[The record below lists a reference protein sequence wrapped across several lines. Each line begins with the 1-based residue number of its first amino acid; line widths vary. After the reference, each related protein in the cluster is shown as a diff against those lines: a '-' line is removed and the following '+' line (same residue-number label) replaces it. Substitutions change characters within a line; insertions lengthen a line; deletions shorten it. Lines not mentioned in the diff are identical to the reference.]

1 MKQHSPGFL
10 PNFCAIPMV
19 FAVVVTAELLAMVLT
34 VVSAS
39 WPERFWEGLGLHSL
53 YVQWV
58 ALSSTGLLCLLGP
71 WLRRL
76 GHAWGGLLAWLLI
89 LMVTALVSI
98 LAVRYSG
105 AHAEAGAGLWFML
118 KSLIVSAIVGA
129 LVLRYL
135 YEQFR
140 ERQRELAVANS
151 RLDALQA
158 RIRPHFLFNSMN
170 TIAGLTRT
178 DPALAEEVVQDLSD
192 LFRASLSDPARAVTL
207 QDEFDLARAYLQIE
221 GQRLGKRLRV
231 DWDIEA
237 VPMDARVPP
246 LLLQPLLENAVY
258 HGVEPS
264 ADGGHILV
272 TGRFRR
278 NLVNL
283 SVRNSQPAAGRS
295 EREGNRM
302 AMQNLRDRLALA
314 FGDDSG
320 LAVSAVDGDYQVR
333 LHFPYRGGAA

>member
-1 MKQHSPGFL
+1 METQSTGFL
-10 PNFCAIPMV
+10 PNFCAIRMV
-19 FAVVVTAELLAMVLT
+19 FAVVVTAELLAIVLT
-34 VVSAS
+34 LASAA

-53 YVQWV
+53 YIQWV
-58 ALSSTGLLCLLGP
+58 ALSSTGLLCVLGP
-71 WLRRL
+71 FLRRL
-76 GHAWGGLLAWLLI
+76 GHTWGGVLAWCLI
-89 LMVTALVSI
+89 LIVTAVVSM

-105 AHAEAGAGLWFML
+105 AHSRTQAGHWFLIKGLA
-118 KSLIVSAIVGA
+118 VSAIVSA

-140 ERQRELAVANS
+140 ERQRELAEANA

-170 TIAGLTRT
+170 TIAGLTRK

-192 LFRASLSDPARAVTL
+192 LFRASLSDPARSVTL

-221 GQRLGKRLRV
+221 AQRLGDRLRV
-231 DWDIEA
+231 TWDIHH
-237 VPMDARVPP
+237 VPMDSHVPP

-264 ADGGHILV
+264 SHGGDILV
-272 TGRFRR
+272 AGRFRR
-278 NLVNL
+278 NRVNL
-283 SVRNSQPAAGRS
+283 SVRNSIPSDGTS

-302 AMQNLRDRLALA
+302 ALRNLRDRLAA
-314 FGDDSG
+314 TFGGDSG
-320 LAVSAVDGDYQVR
+320 LVVSEVEGDYQVR
-333 LHFPYRGGAA
+333 LHFPYRGAAA